1 MGKLTISMAM
11 FNSYVKI
18 PEGIQGGKKYAVNIW
33 IAAEIMQVNIWECS
47 TKIWDLRSF
56 FWDCDLP

>member
-1 MGKLTISMAM
+1 MAM

-18 PEGIQGGKKYAVNIW
+18 PEGIQGKKKYAVNIW